1 MFNIHQ
7 KNNEIKQGLE
17 ILRNLVLRSR
27 VPRDGYW
34 GGCNL
39 IRRIKSV
46 GCRRL
51 STFPGTFPTSL
62 LPLQNFWRR
71 EKNPWHWQQREPTY
85 RLGHLW
91 DRWWIG
97 GNFRGIE
104 GLSSRVQPPQTSLV
118 VKTEVDGGQPFH
130 SGPYASLWH
139 SRRGRRRETMWFTTQ
154 IHLQIHLCSGV
165 APLPNIPQDL
175 SRHRS
180 TWLHFAASI
189 CSHSLSLSLVF
200 RCGCF
205 FVRYSSNLITKALKF
220 PWIMAKC
227 TLPEPSAFYSD
238 QR

>member
-1 MFNIHQ
+1 MN
-7 KNNEIKQGLE
+7 KVCGLKATQHF
-17 ILRNLVLRSR
+17 
-27 VPRDGYW
+27 PRHFSD
-34 GGCNL
+34 L
-39 IRRIKSV
+39 TP
-46 GCRRL
+46 
-51 STFPGTFPTSL
+51 TFREL
-62 LPLQNFWRR
+62 LTE

-85 RLGHLW
+85 RLGHIW

-97 GNFRGIE
+97 GNFTGIK
-104 GLSSRVQPPQTSLV
+104 GVSGRLQAPQTSLV
-118 VKTEVDGGQPFH
+118 EQTEVDGGQPHH
-130 SGPYASLWH
+130 SRLYASLWH
-139 SRRGRRRETMWFTTQ
+139 SWSGRRGEMMWFASQ

-175 SRHRS
+175 SRHCS
-180 TWLHFAASI
+180 TWLHFGASI
-189 CSHSLSLSLVF
+189 CSPSPFFLLSLSLPPLVF